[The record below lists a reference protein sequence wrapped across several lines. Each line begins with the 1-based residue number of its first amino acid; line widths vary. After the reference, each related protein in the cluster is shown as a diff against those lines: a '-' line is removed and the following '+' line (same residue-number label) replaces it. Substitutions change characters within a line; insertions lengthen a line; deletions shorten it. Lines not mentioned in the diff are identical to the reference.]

1 VTTTREP
8 EDAPYTVR
16 SIQEMLGL
24 SRSVISG
31 LVGSGFVVPRR
42 GKRNEYRFSF
52 RDVVLLRTAVDLQ
65 AARIAPRKIVAA
77 LRKLRAS
84 LPAELPLTGLRIT
97 AVGNEVAVREG
108 RSQWQAETGQLV
120 MDFELSPSAGNVTV
134 LERRG
139 AAAAAAPAPPTVDP
153 TVEAST
159 WFGRGE
165 ALEASDPRAAERA
178 YRQALALDPGHADAS
193 LNLGALLCEAHRCDE
208 AVALYDEAV
217 DRHPDEPLLH
227 FNRAIALEDQGRRA
241 EALASYHASL
251 RLAPDL
257 ADAHYNVA
265 RLHEAL
271 GDARQA
277 VRHFSAYRRLQ
288 R

>member
-1 VTTTREP
+1 MTPREP

-31 LVGSGFVVPRR
+31 LVGNGFVVPRR
-42 GKRNEYRFSF
+42 GSRNEYRFSF

-65 AARIAPRKIVAA
+65 AASIAPRKIVAA
-77 LRKLRAS
+77 LRKLRAD

-108 RSQWQAETGQLV
+108 HSQWQAESGQLV
-120 MDFELSPSAGNVTV
+120 LDFELSPATGNVTF
-134 LERRG
+134 LQRRDS
-139 AAAAAAPAPPTVDP
+139 AAAPAPADKSIDAAV
-153 TVEAST
+153 
-159 WFGRGE
+159 WFSRGE
-165 ALEASDPRAAERA
+165 ALEANDLRGAEHA
-178 YRQALALDPGHADAS
+178 YRQALALDRGHADAS
-193 LNLGALLCEAHRCDE
+193 LNLGALLCEARRFDE
-208 AVALYDEAV
+208 AVLLYDEAV
-217 DRHPDEPLLH
+217 GRHPDEPLLH
-227 FNRAIALEDQGRRA
+227 FNRAIALEDQGRSA
-241 EALASYHASL
+241 EALASYDASL

-265 RLHEAL
+265 RLHQAL
-271 GDARQA
+271 GDAKQA